1 MFNFF
6 KKTSIEDLYE
16 FFYVW
21 QMYEDFGIRSD
32 EAVAECAKSVKNQTV
47 KSIMEGM
54 LKDMKNGAS
63 TADAMRKF
71 PDFFPAYI
79 VEMVQIGER
88 SGQMH
93 AILSN
98 LVFSLDHEMEMEKD
112 IRLAMWMPKVF
123 ILLLGLCFCILVFYV
138 IPRMG
143 DVLNEMGMQLPLVT
157 KFVLEFGHFMV
168 SYWFLVLV
176 FLGLLIFGWKRL
188 MVVRPDIRD
197 IVRFRVPALGPIRLA
212 QLHFRLTSILG
223 MCLEANVTIRTAV
236 RFAADSADSYY
247 MRNTL
252 MAALRRMEASG
263 SSFLDALQQSN
274 VYDIIPDNM
283 FILLRVGS
291 KGNLGQIM
299 LKLAERKQKEIL
311 RLSKQVGDKLAFSVI
326 MPAALI
332 LVFLVL
338 SIELPIWDV
347 MNNNNLSNIGGGV

>member
-1 MFNFF
+1 MFDFL

-21 QMYEDFGIRSD
+21 QMYEDFGIRSE
-32 EAVAECAKSVKNQTV
+32 EAVAECAKSVKKQAV
-47 KSIMEGM
+47 KNIMEGM

-71 PDFFPAYI
+71 PDFFPAYV

-93 AILSN
+93 EILSN

-112 IRLAMWMPKVF
+112 IRSAMWMPKVF

-143 DVLNEMGMQLPLVT
+143 DVLNEIGMQLPLVT
-157 KFVLEFGHFMV
+157 RFVLEFGHFMV
-168 SYWFLVLV
+168 SYWLLVLI
-176 FLGLLIFGWKRL
+176 FFGLLMFGWQRL

-197 IVRFRVPALGPIRLA
+197 VVRFHIPALGAIRLA

-223 MCLEANVTIRTAV
+223 MCLEANVPIRTAV
-236 RFAADSADSYY
+236 RFAADSSDSYY
-247 MRNTL
+247 MRGTL

-263 SSFLDALQQSN
+263 TSFLDALQHSN
-274 VYDIIPDNM
+274 VYDIIPDNI

-338 SIELPIWDV
+338 SIELPIWDI
-347 MNNNNLSNIGGGV
+347 MNNNNLSNMGGGM

>member
-1 MFNFF
+1 MLDFLQ
-6 KKTSIEDLYE
+6 KPTIEDLYE

-21 QMYEDFGIRSD
+21 HMYEEFGIRSED
-32 EAVAECAKSVKNQTV
+32 AVAECAKSVKKPAV
-47 KSIMEGM
+47 KGIMDSM
-54 LKDMKNGAS
+54 LKEMKNGAS

-71 PDFFPAYI
+71 PDFFPAYV

-93 AILSN
+93 EILSN

-112 IRLAMWMPKVF
+112 IKSAMWMPKIF

-143 DVLNEMGMQLPLVT
+143 DVLKEVSMDLPFVT
-157 KFVLEFGHFMV
+157 KMVLGFGNLML
-168 SYWFLVLV
+168 SYWYLALLFLA
-176 FLGLLIFGWKRL
+176 LLYFGWTQL
-188 MVVRPDIRD
+188 LVIRPDIRD
-197 IVRFRVPALGPIRLA
+197 IVRFKMPALGPIRLA

-223 MCLEANVTIRTAV
+223 MCLEANVPVRTAI
-236 RFAADSADSYY
+236 RYAADASDSYY
-247 MRNTL
+247 MRGTL
-252 MAALRRMEASG
+252 MAALRKMEASG
-263 SSFLDALQQSN
+263 ASFLDALQN
-274 VYDIIPDNM
+274 ANIYDIVPSNF

-299 LKLAERKQKEIL
+299 LKLADRKQKEIL

-326 MPAALI
+326 MPAALV

-338 SIELPIWDV
+338 SIELPIWDL
-347 MNNNNLSNIGGGV
+347 MNNNDIMNAGGGG

>member
-1 MFNFF
+1 MFDFL

-21 QMYEDFGIRSD
+21 QMYEDFGIRSE
-32 EAVAECAKSVKNQTV
+32 EAVAECAKSVKKQAV
-47 KSIMEGM
+47 KNIMEGM

-71 PDFFPAYI
+71 PDFFPAYV

-93 AILSN
+93 EILSN

-112 IRLAMWMPKVF
+112 IRSAMWMPKVF
-123 ILLLGLCFCILVFYV
+123 SLLLGLCFCILVFYV

-143 DVLNEMGMQLPLVT
+143 DVLNEIGMQLPLVT
-157 KFVLEFGHFMV
+157 RFVLEFGHFMV
-168 SYWFLVLV
+168 SYWFLVLI
-176 FLGLLIFGWKRL
+176 FFGLLMFGWQRL

-197 IVRFRVPALGPIRLA
+197 VVRFHIPALGAIRLA

-223 MCLEANVTIRTAV
+223 MCLEANVPIRTAV
-236 RFAADSADSYY
+236 RFAADSSDSYY
-247 MRNTL
+247 MRGTL

-263 SSFLDALQQSN
+263 TSFLDALQHSN
-274 VYDIIPDNM
+274 VYDIIPDNI

-338 SIELPIWDV
+338 SIELPIWDI
-347 MNNNNLSNIGGGV
+347 MNNNNLSNMGGGM